1 MTTYY
6 IGSNVRLT
14 CVFKNAAGTSTD
26 PTAVTLY
33 VGAISGPVITS
44 VYLTDA
50 NLVKDATGTYHYDYS
65 PAKDG
70 QHRARWVAT
79 GAVLAAAEQTF
90 DIIQTLFPS

>member
-26 PTAVTLY
+26 PTAITLY
-33 VGAISGPVITS
+33 VGSVSGPVVAS

-50 NLVKDATGTYHYDYS
+50 NLVKDATGTYHYDYV

-70 QHRARWVAT
+70 QQRARWVAT
-79 GAVLAAAEQTF
+79 GAVVAAAEQVF
-90 DIIQTLFPS
+90 DVTRTQFP